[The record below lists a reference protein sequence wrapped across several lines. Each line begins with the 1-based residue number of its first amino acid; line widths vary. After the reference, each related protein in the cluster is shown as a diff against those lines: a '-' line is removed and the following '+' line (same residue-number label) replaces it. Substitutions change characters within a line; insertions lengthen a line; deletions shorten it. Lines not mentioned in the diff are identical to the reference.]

1 MGATVKERLKR
12 EMRMD
17 STWLP
22 YWNMNKGVSRHD
34 LRFGA
39 SLMPSD
45 KTRIVLVIQD
55 INKFDIVREQT
66 GAKP

>member
-1 MGATVKERLKR
+1 
-12 EMRMD
+12 MD